1 MIKLYWYCWWRKS
14 CTTWIKTLSII
25 GYSPYQLVN
34 AGFLNHQ
41 QYYWRKK
48 HCQRWTF
55 GWWWSQP
62 RLPCRLVLTPCR
74 QTRPSRVLRWRKQW
88 LTCENAESCY
98 GGLGQW
104 YLLKIQMQVKLSTQ
118 YFIAQTFPQN
128 HKKVRLPCM
137 RGYVQHCLTTICL
150 HFCSWKS
157 RFAENALVS
166 HSPHCPKT
174 TGCVKRCFQYQQGV
188 LRDNLSQLSIDDIDI
203 PGSSKGCW
211 MDDKGSQIPL
221 GFKQHPLEHIV
232 LS

>member
-1 MIKLYWYCWWRKS
+1 MPKVS
-14 CTTWIKTLSII
+14 TW
-25 GYSPYQLVN
+25 N
-34 AGFLNHQ
+34 
-41 QYYWRKK
+41 
-48 HCQRWTF
+48 
-55 GWWWSQP
+55 
-62 RLPCRLVLTPCR
+62 
-74 QTRPSRVLRWRKQW
+74 SR
-88 LTCENAESCY
+88 CY

-118 YFIAQTFPQN
+118 YFIAQTFPQ
-128 HKKVRLPCM
+128 KVRLPCM

-166 HSPHCPKT
+166 HSPHCQKT

-211 MDDKGSQIPL
+211 MNDKGCLYRSLRVQTAPFGRYWYKIIYRISYPMDWL
-221 GFKQHPLEHIV
+221 IQKNLT
-232 LS
+232 S